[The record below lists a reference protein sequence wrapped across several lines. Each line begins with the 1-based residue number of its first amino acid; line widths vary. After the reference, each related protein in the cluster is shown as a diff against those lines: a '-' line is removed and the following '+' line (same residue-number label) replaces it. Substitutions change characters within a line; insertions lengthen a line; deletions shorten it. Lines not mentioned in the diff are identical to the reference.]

1 MFNILSFK
9 VAIYHDSQHR
19 NLYVSID
26 EGRSWNQADGIPNG
40 AASMIIA
47 HPFDNRYVNCLLFNI
62 KCGGLFLYT
71 DFVITQAFVLSESTV
86 HYRTEDRGR
95 TWRPFTV
102 PAPPALVAEPLS
114 FHSDPKKYGYILYQ
128 GTTCE
133 TVGWSAKCRDHV
145 IDVHFDNSGNVVDLD
160 LSDILLERS
169 FQ

>member
-1 MFNILSFK
+1 MST
-9 VAIYHDSQHR
+9 
-19 NLYVSID
+19 D

-47 HPFDNRYVNCLLFNI
+47 HPFDNRYVSSLVKYWGFI
-62 KCGGLFLYT
+62 YT

-114 FHSDPKKYGYILYQ
+114 FHSDPKKYGYVLYQ

-133 TVGWSAKCRDHV
+133 TAGWSAKCRDHV
-145 IDVHFDNSGNVVDLD
+145 IKVHFDNSGNVIDLD
-160 LSDILLERS
+160 LLDILHERS
-169 FQ
+169 FQRRYPSSFN